1 MFSAT
6 YYNLLFLLL
15 CTFADHMCA
24 RNVRVCVNISQHHI
38 RSLKLKLFIKTII
51 LKLLHCCFVEFEVIW
66 VYKLKESP
74 SQTKKWSDAVDVI
87 MWNRIL

>member
-1 MFSAT
+1 MLCLVQHIIT
-6 YYNLLFLLL
+6 YFFIIMYFRGSYVR
-15 CTFADHMCA
+15 A

-38 RSLKLKLFIKTII
+38 RSLQLKLFIKTII

-74 SQTKKWSDAVDVI
+74 S
-87 MWNRIL
+87 